1 MKIEKTETNEAPE
14 WIAEAVG
21 FRATKG
27 FRAAR
32 RAQRPVVGDRFRSVR
47 DRGRMEV
54 VVDAVDWQGM
64 VLFRRF
70 VEGKRHEEFCRADS
84 SMWPHCVLGA
94 LRRGAEF
101 IPANSQD
108 HPPEGSA

>member
-1 MKIEKTETNEAPE
+1 MSIENTNSEAALPATTRSD
-14 WIAEAVG
+14 WIAATVG

-27 FRAAR
+27 FREAR

-54 VVDAVDWQGM
+54 VVDAVDWHGM
-64 VLFRRF
+64 VLFTRF
-70 VEGKRHEEFCRADS
+70 VEEEQHEEKCRADRA
-84 SMWPHCVLGA
+84 MWPHCVIGA

-101 IPANSQD
+101 IPAAHSNL
-108 HPPEGSA
+108 